1 MVMARGWWRPPW
13 CQPARGSFP
22 KKSPVKSDASPVTS
36 IQLPIITTG
45 CVRSPSQSLG
55 EDAQAESPL
64 KTLRLTRSREKM
76 DSGSDCGFAP
86 HSGDAGGGGAI
97 HQSYVDAADV
107 DRSGRRDVLER
118 AEAPASLPLDRF
130 AADS

>member
-55 EDAQAESPL
+55 EDGQSESPR

-76 DSGSDCGFAP
+76 DSNPARGLAP
-86 HSGDAGGGGAI
+86 HSGDASGDGAI
-97 HQSYVDAADV
+97 HQSSVDAADV
-107 DRSGRRDVLER
+107 DRSGHRDILER
-118 AEAPASLPLDRF
+118 AKVSAPLPL
-130 AADS
+130 